1 MVKKHG
7 RKIEFGRIKVKNGL
21 MKIVDMEMGK
31 MGEKECLKAKNKA
44 RYGVKVKKGS
54 KKGRNLLGFGE

>member
-1 MVKKHG
+1 MVKKYG
-7 RKIEFGRIKVKNGL
+7 TKMEIGRIKVKNRVV
-21 MKIVDMEMGK
+21 KFVDMKMGK